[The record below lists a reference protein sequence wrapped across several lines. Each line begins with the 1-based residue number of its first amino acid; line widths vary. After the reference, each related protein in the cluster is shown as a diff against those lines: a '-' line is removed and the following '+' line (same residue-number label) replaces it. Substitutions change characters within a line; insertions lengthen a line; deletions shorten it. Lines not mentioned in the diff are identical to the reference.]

1 MLEDDVPEEVKQ
13 ARVEEIMELQSQ
25 ISWEKNQ
32 EKIGNTYRCIFDRK
46 EGNYFVGRTE
56 YDSPDVDNTV
66 LVEAKDTYISIGE
79 FVNIKITSAEEFD
92 LYCEIAQ

>member
-32 EKIGNTYRCIFDRK
+32 EKIGKTYRCILIEKK
-46 EGNYFVGRTE
+46 ELFRGKNRIWFSR
-56 YDSPDVDNTV
+56 
-66 LVEAKDTYISIGE
+66 
-79 FVNIKITSAEEFD
+79 
-92 LYCEIAQ
+92 CR

>member
-1 MLEDDVPEEVKQ
+1 MEDDIPQEVKE

-25 ISWEKNQ
+25 ISWDKNQ
-32 EKIGNTYRCIFDRK
+32 KRIGEVYKCIFDRK

-66 LVEAKDTYISIGE
+66 LVSAEDTYISIGD
-79 FVNIKITSAEEFD
+79 FANVKITSAEEFD
-92 LYCEIAQ
+92 LYGELV